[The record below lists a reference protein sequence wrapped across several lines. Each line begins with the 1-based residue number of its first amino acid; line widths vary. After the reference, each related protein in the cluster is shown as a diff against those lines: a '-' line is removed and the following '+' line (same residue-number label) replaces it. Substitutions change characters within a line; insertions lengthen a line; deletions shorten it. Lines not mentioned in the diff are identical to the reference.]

1 MDMAGDDI
9 QVESA
14 AGELRSGIPKGS
26 AVLMKAAYLQLSSRK
41 QETEFGG
48 RFFQTPPVQHD
59 EEIPGP
65 NARAYIAKISATTP
79 YEEITRI
86 LGPVYWQGADSRTH
100 DFYTLIFYLNIQLD
114 EPSTTRFI
122 NAIVSFAFPPEITV
136 LEFSPREKEIVGE
149 IAASGGDEIFLTQAL
164 MLCSSSLQSPK
175 AGDPEKQFEV
185 RVGPEEK
192 IVMTYSRKSGY
203 SLRIPKHNLLE
214 YEGMRKSEH
223 EVYWEIYPPMPPK
236 ESALTRKGMHAFF
249 ALTVQTPCNMRPCLS
264 VHIEG
269 KVKGT
274 IWGVVPIK
282 GSVEFLSQGMGR
294 SHPVQ

>member
-1 MDMAGDDI
+1 MAGDDI

-14 AGELRSGIPKGS
+14 AGELRSGIQKAS
-26 AVLMKAAYLQLSSRK
+26 AVLMKAAYLPVSSRK
-41 QETEFGG
+41 EETEFCG

-65 NARAYIAKISATTP
+65 DARAYIAKISAITP
-79 YEEITRI
+79 YEEIKRI
-86 LGPVYWQGADSRTH
+86 LGPAYGREAGIRTH
-100 DFYTLIFYLNIQLD
+100 DFYTLIFFLNIQLD

-122 NAIVSFAFPPEITV
+122 NAIVSFSFLPEITI
-136 LEFSPREKEIVGE
+136 LEFFPREKEIVGE

-203 SLRIPKHNLLE
+203 SLRIPKHKLLE

>member
-14 AGELRSGIPKGS
+14 AGELRSGIQKAS
-26 AVLMKAAYLQLSSRK
+26 AVMMKAAYLPVSSRK
-41 QETEFGG
+41 EETEFCG

-65 NARAYIAKISATTP
+65 DARAYIAKISAITP
-79 YEEITRI
+79 YEEIKRI
-86 LGPVYWQGADSRTH
+86 LGPAYGRETGIRTH

-136 LEFSPREKEIVGE
+136 LEYSPREKEILGE
-149 IAASGGDEIFLTQAL
+149 IAASAGDEIFLTPAL
-164 MLCSSSLQSPK
+164 MLRTSSPQSPK
-175 AGDPEKQFEV
+175 AGDPEKRFEV

-192 IVMTYSRKSGY
+192 IAMTYSRTSGY
-203 SLRIPKHNLLE
+203 SLRIPKYELLE

-236 ESALTRKGMHAFF
+236 ESTLTGKGMHAFF
-249 ALTVQTPCNMRPCLS
+249 ALTVQTPCNVRPALT

-274 IWGVVPIK
+274 IWGVVPIQ
-282 GSVEFLSQGMGR
+282 GSVEFFSQGR
-294 SHPVQ
+294 SSFVVQ